1 MKLFAVYSIK
11 CQCCPHIETSQLI
24 CCANKL
30 TGFYMGATM
39 VFNWLTIE
47 SGWNSYIEIFYY
59 GSDFFW
65 EHFLMNVPR
74 ANVDAFFAI
83 LTIIWIVWEKSQGS
97 DKIRSCKLFVSR
109 QFSPAIITRHD
120 LKHCRLVK
128 RTWQP

>member
-47 SGWNSYIEIFYY
+47 SGWNSYIE
-59 GSDFFW
+59 SQ
-65 EHFLMNVPR
+65 P
-74 ANVDAFFAI
+74 AI
-83 LTIIWIVWEKSQGS
+83 TCSTLTIKTLEQG
-97 DKIRSCKLFVSR
+97 
-109 QFSPAIITRHD
+109 
-120 LKHCRLVK
+120 VK
-128 RTWQP
+128 YVQS